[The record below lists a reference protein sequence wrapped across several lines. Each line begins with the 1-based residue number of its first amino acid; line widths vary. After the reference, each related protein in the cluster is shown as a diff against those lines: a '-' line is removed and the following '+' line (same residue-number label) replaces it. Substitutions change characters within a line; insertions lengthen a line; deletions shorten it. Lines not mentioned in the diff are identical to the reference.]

1 MARWIETSIAAGARM
16 AGFLATMALAC
27 CAPATEAL
35 HHQPAELVQR
45 YAPPG
50 PPGDPWGPFI
60 RPAAA
65 EFGVAEPIIYAVM
78 WAESRGCQWLNGHPM
93 RALSGEI
100 GLMQIPPSIYV
111 WISKRIGTGAD
122 PYLPRDNIRAGVY
135 SLSLMRDQFGW
146 PDGLA
151 AYQFGPT
158 ELRAAW
164 AQGKAPPPETV
175 DYQQRV
181 WADAQ
186 RRMTLRSEGNRWAG
200 PDRIVCQWPGH

>member
-1 MARWIETSIAAGARM
+1 MLAWTRHFARM
-16 AGFLATMALAC
+16 AWLVVALAPAC
-27 CAPATEAL
+27 CAPSTGGL
-35 HHQPAELVQR
+35 PHQPSEVVRR

-60 RPAAA
+60 RPASA
-65 EFGVAEPIIYAVM
+65 EFGVAEPLVYAVM

-100 GLMQIPPSIYV
+100 GLMQIPPSIYI
-111 WISKRIGTGAD
+111 WISRRIGTGTD

-164 AQGKAPPPETV
+164 GQGKAPPQATLE
-175 DYQQRV
+175 YQRRV
-181 WADAQ
+181 WIDALHRTELRNQ
-186 RRMTLRSEGNRWAG
+186 GRRWTG
-200 PDRIVCQWPGH
+200 PDQVICTWPGH

>member
-1 MARWIETSIAAGARM
+1 MLHWVKSHIAECARP
-16 AGFLATMALAC
+16 AGFLVALALAS
-27 CAPATEAL
+27 CATSTDPL
-35 HHQPAELVQR
+35 HRLPAEEMRR

-60 RPAAA
+60 QPAAA
-65 EFGVAEPIIYAVM
+65 EWGVSEPIVYAVM
-78 WAESRGCQWLNGHPM
+78 WAESRGCEWLNGHPM

-100 GLMQIPPSIYV
+100 GLMQIPPPVYT

-158 ELRAAW
+158 ELRAAR
-164 AQGKAPPPETV
+164 AQGKAPPPATV

-181 WADAQ
+181 WADALH
-186 RRMTLRSEGNRWAG
+186 RTELRSQGRRWTG
-200 PDRIVCQWPGH
+200 PDRFICLWPGH